1 VELLCCDKVT
11 FVMNIVNMWG
21 YLLLGQTS
29 NTFISFGIA
38 ACATT
43 WLICVEWVNL
53 NSSEV
58 CFLYALDAI
67 KMMCFDFTSFFAL
80 VVNFLAAYWSISGND
95 YHLNNDQ
102 PYCFYLPRNMCRNNS
117 TLLFIDIIVN
127 WIQRR
132 AVCIIDTW
140 FDLTKYYL

>member
-29 NTFISFGIA
+29 NTFISFDIA

-58 CFLYALDAI
+58 CILYALDAI
-67 KMMCFDFTSFFAL
+67 KMMCSDFTSFFAW
-80 VVNFLAAYWSISGND
+80 VVNFLAAYWSISRND

-102 PYCFYLPRNMCRNNS
+102 PYCFYLPRNMLSSNKNEYTNMKKLCAA
-117 TLLFIDIIVN
+117 IILH
-127 WIQRR
+127 
-132 AVCIIDTW
+132 C
-140 FDLTKYYL
+140 YS